1 MTYSVLISVYKS
13 DSPAYLVE
21 ALDSIYKN
29 QIKKPDEI
37 VIVEDGPVPDETAKV
52 ISAFSDSVHAS
63 GTGKVKVIGLKENV
77 GLGAALKEG
86 TKHCTCDYI
95 FRMDTDDISVPERFK
110 ILSEYL
116 EAHPEI
122 DALGSDIGEFTHNP
136 DHVTRKRV
144 CPAKHE
150 DILKMSKTRNPMNH
164 VSAVIRR
171 ESLNKIGGYRA
182 LPLIEDYY
190 LWVRMLAHGMKLANI
205 NQTLVKVRLGDGFDH
220 RRGSKD
226 RVKSWKVL
234 QRYMISHGMIGRF
247 RAFLNMISIRLF
259 VYSPSG
265 LKHILYGKLLR
276 KHM

>member
-13 DSPAYLVE
+13 DSPVYLAV

-37 VIVEDGPVPDETAKV
+37 VIVEDGPVPEGTGRV
-52 ISAFSDSVHAS
+52 IKAFSDSVHSEGNA
-63 GTGKVKVIGLKENV
+63 KVKVVGLKENV

-110 ILSEYL
+110 VLSEYL

-122 DALGSDIGEFTHNP
+122 DALGSDIGEFTEDP
-136 DHVTRKRV
+136 EKVTRKRV
-144 CPAKHE
+144 CPRDHE
-150 DILKMSKTRNPMNH
+150 GILRMSRSRNPMNH

-171 ESLNKIGGYRA
+171 ESLVKIGGYRA

-205 NQTLVKVRLGDGFDH
+205 NQTLVKVRLGNGFDR
-220 RRGSKD
+220 RRGSVD

-234 QRYMISHGMIGRF
+234 QRYMVSHKMIGRF

-276 KHM
+276 KHS